1 LNSALVLSILRVL
14 QRTADFNNKTAE
26 THHMSTRIRS
36 FGILFTLI
44 VLGGCASGVTRTD
57 SHAGS
62 VFKPSA
68 DIPIN
73 KVTVSMTDDVRT
85 NLKDSTKFNQED
97 LRNTIQ
103 NTLAINKL
111 YAAQNPASISLDVVV
126 TRVRVRS
133 TFNAIMWG
141 AMAGNDA
148 IEGNVTVKDSTGKVI
163 DKFGVNT
170 SYALGGFAGGQ
181 DGSRLGWLDEAFAK
195 QVLAQFDGEAEAQA
209 AKNKKKKKHA

>member
-1 LNSALVLSILRVL
+1 MSA
-14 QRTADFNNKTAE
+14 
-26 THHMSTRIRS
+26 RIR
-36 FGILFTLI
+36 FYGVLGTLVI
-44 VLGGCASGVTRTD
+44 LGGCASGVTRTD
-57 SHAGS
+57 SRAGS
-62 VFKPSA
+62 VFKPTA

-73 KVTVSMTDDVRT
+73 QVNVSMTEDVRT
-85 NLKDSTKFNQED
+85 HLKDNNKFNPDE
-97 LRNTIQ
+97 LRGKIQ

-111 YAAQNPASISLDVVV
+111 YNAQQPASITLDVVV

-148 IEGNVTVKDSTGKVI
+148 IEGTVTVKDASGKVI
-163 DKFGVNT
+163 DNFGVNT

-181 DGSRLGWLDEAFAK
+181 DGSRIGWLDEAFAK